1 MFNFFNDYSW
11 LMLRIIPFLI
21 LLIIN
26 RTSILRSLTYSYYI
40 IMNRLLSIDWIFF
53 AQVLCIIIIVFTYI
67 YCTSDYIYC
76 ADFVPGDN
84 IINELNRLKSELDFW
99 QADTQELITR
109 YEEKGYKSIH
119 PSNLSEIQLKD
130 KEELASFIKDG
141 RDNVRTS
148 IRDLAEFKSKY
159 NLEQDTSVL
168 GKRNNTQPE
177 SSNKR

>member
-1 MFNFFNDYSW
+1 
-11 LMLRIIPFLI
+11 
-21 LLIIN
+21 
-26 RTSILRSLTYSYYI
+26 
-40 IMNRLLSIDWIFF
+40 
-53 AQVLCIIIIVFTYI
+53 
-67 YCTSDYIYC
+67 
-76 ADFVPGDN
+76 
-84 IINELNRLKSELDFW
+84 
-99 QADTQELITR
+99 
-109 YEEKGYKSIH
+109 
-119 PSNLSEIQLKD
+119 LKD